1 MKVVKK
7 YVQQKYDES
16 QIQVGLPLEDDR
28 RGGPELGPGG
38 VAFNQLIRAE
48 VAAKIQ
54 VPEKL

>member
-7 YVQQKYDES
+7 CVQQKDDES
-16 QIQVGLPLEDDR
+16 QIQVGLPLEVDR

-38 VAFNQLIRAE
+38 VAVDQLIRAE